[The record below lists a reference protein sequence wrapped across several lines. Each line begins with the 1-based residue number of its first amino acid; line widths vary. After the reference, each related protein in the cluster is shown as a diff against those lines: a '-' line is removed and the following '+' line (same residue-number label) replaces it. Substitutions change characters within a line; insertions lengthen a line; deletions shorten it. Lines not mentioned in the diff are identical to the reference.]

1 MALKENYRE
10 LLIDAVVRVAAREGL
25 DRTTTK
31 LIAAEVPC
39 NEVYIYRNFG
49 SKDALLQAAFS
60 RTDLRFVQTIL
71 KNLDV
76 MDAPGQ
82 PLEQRCRALWEPV
95 WRFCLAQPDD
105 IRFYL
110 RYYYSAQFLASAH
123 ELHHRN
129 YPGGETRKEF
139 YDRCV
144 EGIKACADME
154 KENLIIVAH
163 KGTIQNIIFYWLG
176 FDIEEVNKYNFSVDI
191 LPGSVTVLGINK
203 WLEHS
208 IFLLNDTSHLHKGE
222 GYGIFSYKYYKKH

>member
-60 RTDLRFVQTIL
+60 RTDLRFVQTVL

-82 PLEQRCRALWEPV
+82 PLSSAAARWGSRCGAFGRPSRTTFGSICAIIIPRSSLPAPTSCTTAITSSFRPV
-95 WRFCLAQPDD
+95 
-105 IRFYL
+105 
-110 RYYYSAQFLASAH
+110 SAA
-123 ELHHRN
+123 
-129 YPGGETRKEF
+129 
-139 YDRCV
+139 
-144 EGIKACADME
+144 
-154 KENLIIVAH
+154 
-163 KGTIQNIIFYWLG
+163 
-176 FDIEEVNKYNFSVDI
+176 
-191 LPGSVTVLGINK
+191 
-203 WLEHS
+203 
-208 IFLLNDTSHLHKGE
+208 TSSPRTTAGC
-222 GYGIFSYKYYKKH
+222 

>member
-60 RTDLRFVQTIL
+60 L
-71 KNLDV
+71 
-76 MDAPGQ
+76 G
-82 PLEQRCRALWEPV
+82 EPV

-129 YPGGETRKEF
+129 YQQLQARLSRYFISSHDSWLLMAHIFETILSFVSHVLCGDLQDTPELDEQVF
-139 YDRCV
+139 S
-144 EGIKACADME
+144 
-154 KENLIIVAH
+154 LIFR
-163 KGTIQNIIFYWLG
+163 TLQPYM
-176 FDIEEVNKYNFSVDI
+176 
-191 LPGSVTVLGINK
+191 LP
-203 WLEHS
+203 
-208 IFLLNDTSHLHKGE
+208 
-222 GYGIFSYKYYKKH
+222 

>member
-1 MALKENYRE
+1 M
-10 LLIDAVVRVAAREGL
+10 LLDAVVRVAARDGL

-49 SKDALLQAAFS
+49 SKDGLLQAAFN
-60 RTDLRFVQTIL
+60 RTDMRFVQTVL

-76 MDAPGQ
+76 MDKPGQ

-105 IRFYL
+105 TRFYL

-129 YPGGETRKEF
+129 YQQLQARLSRYFVSSHDSWLLMAHIFETILSFVSHVLCGDLQDTPELDEQVF
-139 YDRCV
+139 
-144 EGIKACADME
+144 
-154 KENLIIVAH
+154 NLIFR
-163 KGTIQNIIFYWLG
+163 TLQPYM
-176 FDIEEVNKYNFSVDI
+176 
-191 LPGSVTVLGINK
+191 LP
-203 WLEHS
+203 
-208 IFLLNDTSHLHKGE
+208 
-222 GYGIFSYKYYKKH
+222 

>member
-60 RTDLRFVQTIL
+60 RTDLRFVQTVL

-76 MDAPGQ
+76 MDAPRPAAGAAL
-82 PLEQRCRALWEPV
+82 PRAVGAGVALLPGPAGRHSV
-95 WRFCLAQPDD
+95 LSA
-105 IRFYL
+105 L
-110 RYYYSAQFLASAH
+110 YYSAQFLASAH

-129 YPGGETRKEF
+129 YQQLQARLSRYFISSHDSWLLMAHIFETILSFVSHVLCGDLQDTPELDEQVF
-139 YDRCV
+139 S
-144 EGIKACADME
+144 
-154 KENLIIVAH
+154 LIFR
-163 KGTIQNIIFYWLG
+163 TLQPYM
-176 FDIEEVNKYNFSVDI
+176 
-191 LPGSVTVLGINK
+191 LP
-203 WLEHS
+203 
-208 IFLLNDTSHLHKGE
+208 
-222 GYGIFSYKYYKKH
+222 

>member
-10 LLIDAVVRVAAREGL
+10 LLLDAVVRVAARDGL

-49 SKDALLQAAFS
+49 SKDGLLQAAFN
-60 RTDLRFVQTIL
+60 RTDMRFVQTVL

-76 MDAPGQ
+76 MDNPGQ

-105 IRFYL
+105 TRFYL

-129 YPGGETRKEF
+129 YQQLQARLSRYFVSSHDSCTYLRRFSASSLMFSAAICKTRQNWTSKSSTSSSARYSPICCHEF
-139 YDRCV
+139 S
-144 EGIKACADME
+144 K
-154 KENLIIVAH
+154 KHL
-163 KGTIQNIIFYWLG
+163 T
-176 FDIEEVNKYNFSVDI
+176 FSDI
-191 LPGSVTVLGINK
+191 LL
-203 WLEHS
+203 
-208 IFLLNDTSHLHKGE
+208 
-222 GYGIFSYKYYKKH
+222 

>member
-82 PLEQRCRALWEPV
+82 PLEDIYSLTEDNPWRC
-95 WRFCLAQPDD
+95 
-105 IRFYL
+105 
-110 RYYYSAQFLASAH
+110 
-123 ELHHRN
+123 
-129 YPGGETRKEF
+129 
-139 YDRCV
+139 
-144 EGIKACADME
+144 
-154 KENLIIVAH
+154 
-163 KGTIQNIIFYWLG
+163 
-176 FDIEEVNKYNFSVDI
+176 
-191 LPGSVTVLGINK
+191 
-203 WLEHS
+203 
-208 IFLLNDTSHLHKGE
+208 LLYTSP
-222 GYGIFSYKYYKKH
+222 SPRDS

>member
-60 RTDLRFVQTIL
+60 RTDLRFVQTVL

-110 RYYYSAQFLASAH
+110 RYYYSAQVPCQRPRAAPPQLPAASGPPQPLLHLLARQLA
-123 ELHHRN
+123 
-129 YPGGETRKEF
+129 
-139 YDRCV
+139 
-144 EGIKACADME
+144 ADGAY
-154 KENLIIVAH
+154 I
-163 KGTIQNIIFYWLG
+163 
-176 FDIEEVNKYNFSVDI
+176 
-191 LPGSVTVLGINK
+191 
-203 WLEHS
+203 
-208 IFLLNDTSHLHKGE
+208 
-222 GYGIFSYKYYKKH
+222 

>member
-110 RYYYSAQFLASAH
+110 RYYYSAQFLAAPTSCTTAITSSFRPVSA
-123 ELHHRN
+123 
-129 YPGGETRKEF
+129 
-139 YDRCV
+139 
-144 EGIKACADME
+144 A
-154 KENLIIVAH
+154 
-163 KGTIQNIIFYWLG
+163 
-176 FDIEEVNKYNFSVDI
+176 
-191 LPGSVTVLGINK
+191 
-203 WLEHS
+203 
-208 IFLLNDTSHLHKGE
+208 TSSPRTTAGC
-222 GYGIFSYKYYKKH
+222 

>member
-82 PLEQRCRALWEPV
+82 PLDQGGVNGAEIRACRTFRLGRCR
-95 WRFCLAQPDD
+95 
-105 IRFYL
+105 
-110 RYYYSAQFLASAH
+110 FLKFI
-123 ELHHRN
+123 LKRGYIIMN
-129 YPGGETRKEF
+129 RT
-139 YDRCV
+139 
-144 EGIKACADME
+144 E
-154 KENLIIVAH
+154 KLIVALPAGVDVRKKSTRH
-163 KGTIQNIIFYWLG
+163 WNNLG
-176 FDIEEVNKYNFSVDI
+176 FN
-191 LPGSVTVLGINK
+191 
-203 WLEHS
+203 
-208 IFLLNDTSHLHKGE
+208 
-222 GYGIFSYKYYKKH
+222 

>member
-129 YPGGETRKEF
+129 YQQLQARLSRYFISSHDSWLLMAHIFETILSFVSHVLCGDLRIRPNWTSRSSASSSARCSPICCRKYPQISKKTLDF
-139 YDRCV
+139 S
-144 EGIKACADME
+144 GTSAII
-154 KENLIIVAH
+154 NLQFELRV
-163 KGTIQNIIFYWLG
+163 
-176 FDIEEVNKYNFSVDI
+176 
-191 LPGSVTVLGINK
+191 
-203 WLEHS
+203 
-208 IFLLNDTSHLHKGE
+208 
-222 GYGIFSYKYYKKH
+222 

>member
-60 RTDLRFVQTIL
+60 RTDLRFV
-71 KNLDV
+71 
-76 MDAPGQ
+76 PGQ

-129 YPGGETRKEF
+129 YQQLQARLSRYFISSHDSWLLMAHIFETILSFVSHVLCGDLQDTPELDEQVF
-139 YDRCV
+139 S
-144 EGIKACADME
+144 
-154 KENLIIVAH
+154 LIFR
-163 KGTIQNIIFYWLG
+163 TLQPYM
-176 FDIEEVNKYNFSVDI
+176 
-191 LPGSVTVLGINK
+191 LP
-203 WLEHS
+203 
-208 IFLLNDTSHLHKGE
+208 
-222 GYGIFSYKYYKKH
+222 

>member
-60 RTDLRFVQTIL
+60 RTDLRFVQTVL

-105 IRFYL
+105 TRFYL
-110 RYYYSAQFLASAH
+110 RYYYSAQFLASAY

-129 YPGGETRKEF
+129 YQQLQDRLSRYFISSHDSWLLMAHIFETILSFVSHVLCGDLQDTPELDEQVF
-139 YDRCV
+139 S
-144 EGIKACADME
+144 
-154 KENLIIVAH
+154 LIFR
-163 KGTIQNIIFYWLG
+163 TLQPYM
-176 FDIEEVNKYNFSVDI
+176 
-191 LPGSVTVLGINK
+191 LP
-203 WLEHS
+203 
-208 IFLLNDTSHLHKGE
+208 
-222 GYGIFSYKYYKKH
+222 